1 VSFVV
6 GIRVP
11 RGQVRY
17 CCCCLI
23 VVAVAAAAAVVV
35 DVRQRLPAALDVCPL
50 AVVVGA
56 GRDLWVAGVR
66 GQGTTLADDAGV
78 VAVAGGRERT
88 EGTSRS
94 ATETTRE
101 FAEWRMLL
109 LRMTSTGTAAIT
121 AAAVAVAVA
130 GLEW

>member
-1 VSFVV
+1 
-6 GIRVP
+6 VP

-23 VVAVAAAAAVVV
+23 VVAVAAAAVVVV

-50 AVVVGA
+50 AAAAVGA

-66 GQGTTLADDAGV
+66 GQGTTLADGAGV
-78 VAVAGGRERT
+78 VVVVGGRERT

-109 LRMTSTGTAAIT
+109 LQMTSTGTAEIT
-121 AAAVAVAVA
+121 AAAAAVAAVA